1 MVALTPTERAAA
13 DLAALSEMSREEL
26 AELWEK
32 RFGSA
37 PPRGC
42 GRQLL
47 ELAAA
52 HGVQEQAFGRVRNV
66 KRRKPDKDQG
76 NDDQGVARQK
86 RRVNAGPAVAR
97 VAIKPGTRLVR
108 EWNGRTHHVEV
119 VADGFVWN
127 GKTHR
132 SLSVIARE
140 ITGAQWSGP
149 RFFGL

>member
-1 MVALTPTERAAA
+1 MAKASSTERVAAEV
-13 DLAALSEMSREEL
+13 AALSDHSREAL
-26 AELWEK
+26 VELWEQ
-32 RFGSA
+32 RFETA

-52 HGVQEQAFGRVRNV
+52 YSIQEKAFGGLKAATRRALDKEPDPDSAVTHQPRCGRNS
-66 KRRKPDKDQG
+66 RPAD
-76 NDDQGVARQK
+76 
-86 RRVNAGPAVAR
+86 AGR
-97 VAIKPGTRLVR
+97 SLKPGTRLVR
-108 EWNGRTHHVEV
+108 EWNGRTHHVDV
-119 VADGFVWN
+119 VADGFDWN

-132 SLSVIARE
+132 SLSAIARE

>member
-1 MVALTPTERAAA
+1 MVKAVLAERVATEVT
-13 DLAALSEMSREEL
+13 ALSDLQRGTL
-26 AELWEK
+26 AELWEQ
-32 RFGSA
+32 RFGCV

-52 HGVQEQAFGRVRNV
+52 YAIQEKALGGLNAATRRALASGQDSDGVAPDQPRH
-66 KRRKPDKDQG
+66 RRKLG
-76 NDDQGVARQK
+76 S
-86 RRVNAGPAVAR
+86 AVSLQS
-97 VAIKPGTRLVR
+97 IKPGTRLVR

-119 VADGFVWN
+119 TEDGFVWN